1 MSDNAGETTEQG
13 RSEQK
18 LTAEQK
24 QVILKA
30 TELVARAIM
39 TGDIDRTVL
48 VQGIEIP
55 GIPVGEDIKPATF
68 SLTLT
73 ISDPGLKAK
82 VDAMFAE
89 HPGIWGA
96 DIRI

>member
-1 MSDNAGETTEQG
+1 MTKDKELGATMTQG

-24 QVILKA
+24 KVILKA

-55 GIPVGEDIKPATF
+55 GIPVSEDMKPATF

-73 ISDPGLKAK
+73 ISDPGLKAT

-89 HPGIWGA
+89 HPGLWSSS
-96 DIRI
+96 